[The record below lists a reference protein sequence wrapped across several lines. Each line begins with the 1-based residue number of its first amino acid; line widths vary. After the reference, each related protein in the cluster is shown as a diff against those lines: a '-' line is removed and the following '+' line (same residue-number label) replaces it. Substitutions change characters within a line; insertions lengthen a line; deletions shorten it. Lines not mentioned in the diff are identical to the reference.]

1 MSSDLENKSTLEDFG
16 LTSLPIEWG
25 APVIGDLLAEDR
37 GISVGVMYPGDH
49 CDQGIPLVKA
59 GDLKSNWIN
68 PNPPF
73 RITPDKHYEYRRTEL
88 EGGELLISLVG
99 NAGQTAVVPS
109 EMKGWNVAR
118 AVAVVR
124 LSNGANPHF
133 IKYALQSPALG
144 QLMKSWCNTTVQ
156 ETLNLKEIRRL
167 PIPFPATSEQ
177 KAIAH
182 ILGTIDDKIELNRK
196 TNETLEAMAKAL
208 FKSWFV
214 DFDPVRAKA
223 EGRATGLPAEIS
235 DLFPDSFEDSELGE
249 IPNGWR
255 VFELGDC
262 SLHIES
268 GTRPKGG
275 IDKNLAFGIPS
286 IGAESISP
294 IGQFDFSKTKWVNAA
309 FAQSAGRGWIQ
320 NYDVALY
327 KDGGKPGEFR
337 PRTAL
342 YGDGFPFDKAMV
354 NEHVFLL
361 RSSQLGQPYLY
372 YLFNFDL
379 VLAQIIHKGSSKGAQ
394 PGLNQDEVRTSSFV
408 KPDKRVLDVFN
419 LTIEPSIRKQLL
431 LGKNCQVLSQL
442 RDALLPKL
450 ISGEIRIPDAEKML
464 EKVGV

>member
-1 MSSDLENKSTLEDFG
+1 MSSEWLTGTLGEY
-16 LTSLPIEWG
+16 IE
-25 APVIGDLLAEDR
+25 
-37 GISVGVMYPGDH
+37 
-49 CDQGIPLVKA
+49 
-59 GDLKSNWIN
+59 
-68 PNPPF
+68 
-73 RITPDKHYEYRRTEL
+73 
-88 EGGELLISLVG
+88 
-99 NAGQTAVVPS
+99 
-109 EMKGWNVAR
+109 
-118 AVAVVR
+118 
-124 LSNGANPHF
+124 LSNGKTRPEEGGRTSVYGSNGIIGSCQESNSPKETIVIGRVGTYCGSLHF
-133 IKYALQSPALG
+133 SKEECWVTDNAIKAVAKKDGNSRYFYDLLKTCDLGRLRAGSGQPLLNQTILSSIEVEIPNLQ
-144 QLMKSWCNTTVQ
+144 
-156 ETLNLKEIRRL
+156 
-167 PIPFPATSEQ
+167 EQ

-182 ILGTIDDKIELNRK
+182 ILGTLDDKIELNRK

-223 EGRATGLPAEIS
+223 EGRPTGLPAEIS

-249 IPNGWR
+249 IPSGWR

-294 IGQFDFSKTKWVNAA
+294 IGQFDFSKTKWVDPA

-337 PRTAL
+337 PRTAF
-342 YGDGFPFDKAMV
+342 YGDGFPFEKAMV

-394 PGLNQDEVRTSSFV
+394 PGLNQEEVRNSSFV
-408 KPDKRVLDVFN
+408 KPDRKLLDVFN
-419 LTIEPSIRKQLL
+419 LTIEPSVRKQLL
-431 LGKNCQVLSQL
+431 LGKDCQVLSQL

-464 EKVGV
+464 EEVGI